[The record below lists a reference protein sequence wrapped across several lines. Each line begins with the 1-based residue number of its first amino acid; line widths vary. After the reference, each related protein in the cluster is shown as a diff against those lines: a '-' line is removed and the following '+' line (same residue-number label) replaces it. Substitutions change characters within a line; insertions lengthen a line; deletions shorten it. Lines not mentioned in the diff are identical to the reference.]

1 MTVWFTYCFIIWY
14 PYPLPCVAD
23 ALNLQYRA
31 SGTVQNGLDECVG
44 RLQRRLPDLLST
56 KFNIFY
62 LGTSWINKYYSTVFI
77 SITQLHEV
85 YSLKWLN
92 ADILNEA
99 SRASSQFGDVV
110 RSQVRAARVGL
121 SRDSLCSPL
130 EMEILLVGHL
140 CVRVKA

>member
-31 SGTVQNGLDECVG
+31 SGTVQNGLDECVS
-44 RLQRRLPDLLST
+44 RLQLRLPDLLST

-62 LGTSWINKYYSTVFI
+62 LGTSLINKYYSTVFI

-92 ADILNEA
+92 AEY
-99 SRASSQFGDVV
+99 DVV